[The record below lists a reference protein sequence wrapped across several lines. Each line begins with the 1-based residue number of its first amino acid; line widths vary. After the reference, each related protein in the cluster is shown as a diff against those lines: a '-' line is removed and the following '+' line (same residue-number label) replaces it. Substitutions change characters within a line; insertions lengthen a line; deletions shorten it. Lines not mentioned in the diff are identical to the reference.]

1 MYNVLAELVE
11 EEKNL
16 EEDKNKNE
24 KLTREVEGWKEE
36 KEQNEERHDAES
48 ITADTLERL
57 LWNLNEDY
65 VSKDQV
71 LEEKVKLMR

>member
-24 KLTREVEGWKEE
+24 KLTREVEGLKEE

-71 LEEKVKLMR
+71 LEKKVKLMR